1 MSKVYNCFACFLAN
15 LFVSIKFFEQFNFH
29 IILFEGNAEDIACHT
44 SVQDVCNF
52 LKEIKLPQYIKN
64 FKEYDESGIDGS
76 ILFGLD
82 PEHLE
87 DVGVLNPLHQVL
99 ITQLFDRKMKGTPS
113 RYTISHVSDFLTKNN
128 LDKHIK
134 PLETA
139 RIDGDMILHVKQK
152 LMIKALQ
159 EVGLPAIVAKKICV
173 KFEGQLTL

>member
-1 MSKVYNCFACFLAN
+1 
-15 LFVSIKFFEQFNFH
+15 
-29 IILFEGNAEDIACHT
+29 
-44 SVQDVCNF
+44 
-52 LKEIKLPQYIKN
+52 
-64 FKEYDESGIDGS
+64 
-76 ILFGLD
+76 
-82 PEHLE
+82 
-87 DVGVLNPLHQVL
+87 
-99 ITQLFDRKMKGTPS
+99 MKGTPS

-173 KFEGQLTL
+173 KFKGQLTL